1 MGKNRKVIGLFQ
13 DESGGQTM
21 TEFIRLRAKS
31 YAYSMEDDSN
41 YKKAKGTKNYV
52 TKQRLM
58 VKNYKDCLFN
68 NKIILKQQQKFK
80 IDHNNVYIEQINK
93 IALRSNEDNRLQTF
107 DKVIIHPYGTN
118 SFKVC
123 KSKMLSKI

>member
-107 DKVIIHPYGTN
+107 DKVIIYPYGTN
-118 SFKVC
+118 SFKAC
-123 KSKMLSKI
+123 KSEMLSKI

>member
-52 TKQRLM
+52 TK
-58 VKNYKDCLFN
+58 
-68 NKIILKQQQKFK
+68 
-80 IDHNNVYIEQINK
+80 
-93 IALRSNEDNRLQTF
+93 
-107 DKVIIHPYGTN
+107 
-118 SFKVC
+118 
-123 KSKMLSKI
+123 